1 MSENYKQMKTIR
13 IIFTTAFMVCCFN
26 AKSANKVVKDTTICL
41 RVEMD
46 CMSCKQK
53 IEKNIAFE
61 KGVKALD
68 VDFAKKTVTIKYH
81 KEKNTPQQLKQ
92 SIENL
97 KYKAEFIAE

>member
-1 MSENYKQMKTIR
+1 MKTKK
-13 IIFTTAFMVCCFN
+13 IFFASAFLICSL
-26 AKSANKVVKDTTICL
+26 AGISANKVTNDTTVCF

-46 CMSCKQK
+46 CESCKQK

-68 VDFAKKTVTIKYH
+68 VNLKSNTVTVKYN
-81 KEKNTPQQLKQ
+81 KQKNTPQQLKH

-97 KYKAEFIAE
+97 KYKVEFIAE